1 MDRFGQNLQRACE
14 ASGSVKPRVERSGP
28 LGNAVGFGKARGTGE
43 SGSIHKRALPP
54 AARAGRI
61 TGNFFPG
68 FRSAPPWALCFRLL
82 RRLVEVK
89 SFITAIVIVSLL
101 TGGVA
106 GQKKYERPLVKTPD
120 TFRGIDATSPID
132 QASIGDLKWF
142 EVFKDEALQK
152 LVRTAIVQNY
162 DLRAAVAR
170 INAARANL
178 GLARSDQFPQF
189 EGSADL
195 TTARSSRNGPLG
207 SSGQGGRTRSFGSVL
222 LNLLTFELDV
232 WGRLRQ
238 QTKAARAELRATEE
252 DRKAVMTTV
261 VSDVATGYFSLL
273 ELDSE
278 LDIAKR
284 TLATRE
290 DSLRLIKLRQQG
302 GVATMLDVRQAEELV
317 YQASQTIPD
326 SQRLTEQTENLISLL
341 LGNNPGPIPRG
352 KSLTEQQ
359 ELPAVPTGLPSSLL
373 ERRPDIRAAEENL
386 VAQRAL
392 VSAARKAYFPTIS
405 LTGFF
410 GFQSSQLS
418 NLFTGSTRAWSFVP
432 QITQPIFTAGRLKS
446 NVKFARAQQ
455 EFAVVQYQQTIQT
468 AFREVSDALIEYRKE
483 KEIRTQQELLVT
495 TLQDRSRLAY
505 LRYQGGV
512 DTLLNALDA
521 DRDLFA
527 AELSLTQTRRNELLS
542 LVQLYKAL
550 GGGWQQ

>member
-1 MDRFGQNLQRACE
+1 MR
-14 ASGSVKPRVERSGP
+14 RS
-28 LGNAVGFGKARGTGE
+28 L
-43 SGSIHKRALPP
+43 
-54 AARAGRI
+54 I
-61 TGNFFPG
+61 TT
-68 FRSAPPWALCFRLL
+68 LL
-82 RRLVEVK
+82 
-89 SFITAIVIVSLL
+89 IVSLL
-101 TGGVA
+101 ACNVA
-106 GQKKYERPLVKTPD
+106 GQKKYQPPAVKTPD
-120 TFRGIDATSPID
+120 IFRGTDPAVATD
-132 QASIGDLKWF
+132 QNSIGDLKWF
-142 EVFKDEALQK
+142 EVFKDEELQK
-152 LVRTAIVQNY
+152 LIKTAIAQNY

-170 INAARANL
+170 INAERANL
-178 GLARSDQFPQF
+178 GLARSNQFPQV
-189 EGSADL
+189 EASADL
-195 TTARSSRNGPLG
+195 TTTRTSANGQFAIPGGEGRRRSV
-207 SSGQGGRTRSFGSVL
+207 GSVL
-222 LNLLTFELDV
+222 LNLLSFELDI
-232 WGRLRQ
+232 WGRRRNE
-238 QTKAARAELRATEE
+238 TKAARAQLRASEE
-252 DRKAVMTTV
+252 DRKAVTTTV

-290 DSLRLIKLRQQG
+290 NSLGLIKLRQQG

-326 SQRLTEQTENLISLL
+326 AERLIEQTENQISLL

-352 KSLTEQQ
+352 KPLTEQQ
-359 ELPAVPTGLPSSLL
+359 ELPAVPTGLPSALL

-386 VAQRAL
+386 VAQGAL
-392 VSAARKAYFPTIS
+392 VSAARAAYFPTIS
-405 LTGFF
+405 LTGFL

-418 NLFTGSTRAWSFVP
+418 NLFTGPNRAWSFVP

-446 NVKFARAQQ
+446 NVKFAKAQQ

-468 AFREVSDALIEYRKE
+468 AFREVSDALVEYRKV

-521 DRDLFA
+521 DRDLFN